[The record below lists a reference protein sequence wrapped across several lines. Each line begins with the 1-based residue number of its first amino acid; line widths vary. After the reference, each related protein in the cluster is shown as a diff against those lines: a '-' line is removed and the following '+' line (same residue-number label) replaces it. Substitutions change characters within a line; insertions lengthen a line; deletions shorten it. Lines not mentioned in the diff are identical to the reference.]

1 MDNRMK
7 QALKAATE
15 DILKMTE
22 EEFLQE
28 CKRCSEGDIAVFLK
42 ESGKLSSKCSTCN
55 DTKEV
60 ENPLTGGLHFCPF
73 CGEN

>member
-1 MDNRMK
+1 MDNKMK
-7 QALKAATE
+7 QALISATD

-22 EEFLQE
+22 EEFLRECEKCSQE
-28 CKRCSEGDIAVFLK
+28 DIAVFLK
-42 ESGKLSSKCSTCN
+42 ESGKFLSKCPTCN

-60 ENPLTGGLHFCPF
+60 ENPLTGELHFYPF